1 MLPGIFPYYVTGAI
15 TASGGAWNASI
26 VAEYVQWGN
35 TKVVAHGLGSYI
47 AQTTAAGDFPK
58 IILGI
63 AVMSLFVTLFNRTLW
78 RPMYAFAES
87 RLRLD

>member
-1 MLPGIFPYYVTGAI
+1 MSEA
-15 TASGGAWNASI
+15 
-26 VAEYVQWGN
+26 VQCGN
-35 TKVVAHGLGSYI
+35 TKIEAHGLSAYI

-63 AVMSLFVTLFNRTLW
+63 AVMSLFVTLFNRLLW
-78 RPMYAFAES
+78 RPMYAYAES